1 MSRKNN
7 HQDQQFHSHNNTNFD
22 SDEDLVNEGYV
33 YRVKNSKN
41 KQPLKKFKKHIF
53 SNDEQ

>member
-7 HQDQQFHSHNNTNFD
+7 HRDQQFHSHNNTDFD

-41 KQPLKKFKKHIF
+41 KQPLRKFKKHIF